1 MIGALT
7 ALPIKNMLHLLSF
20 YIYENKA
27 MQDSIYKQ
35 HLIAILYLFI
45 STSNFFSNT
54 HIHVCNNGAK
64 LYLKNQ

>member
-1 MIGALT
+1 MIDALT

-35 HLIAILYLFI
+35 HLIAILYLYLQVI
-45 STSNFFSNT
+45 SLVT
-54 HIHVCNNGAK
+54 HTYMYATMVQNCI
-64 LYLKNQ
+64 